1 MDRLRTIECFLA
13 SAELGSFSRAARS
26 LGITPASVSRQ
37 IGLLEDR
44 LGTRLF
50 NRTTRHLSLTEG
62 GALFRERV
70 CGLVEGL
77 SEAEDIVRDLS
88 GAPAGLLRITAPAS
102 FGRLHIAPWLPSFL
116 DRYPQ
121 IKLDLFFTDR
131 LVDVLEERIDVAIR
145 ITDAQ
150 DSSTICRKLARQN
163 SVVCASPA
171 YLDRHGAPKRFGD
184 LQAHNC
190 LTYSAQITSRWR
202 LYRRGEEI
210 DHLDVSGNM
219 RARDGDTIYV
229 ATLYGLGLSLQ
240 PLWRV
245 GDDLK
250 VGKLIN
256 VFPEYAVS
264 SIGAATGIHAFYN
277 HREYLA
283 PKVKVLVDY
292 LIEIYGSPPYWENGF
307 PSVT

>member
-1 MDRLRTIECFLA
+1 MIECFLA

-26 LGITPASVSRQ
+26 LGITPPSVSRQ
-37 IGLLEDR
+37 IGMLEDR
-44 LGTRLF
+44 LGIRLF

-62 GALFRERV
+62 GALFDERV
-70 CGLVEGL
+70 RGLVAGL
-77 SEAEDIVRDLS
+77 SEAEDIVRELS
-88 GAPAGLLRITAPAS
+88 GAPVGVLRITAPAS

-131 LVDVLEERIDVAIR
+131 LVNILEEKIDVAIR

-150 DSSTICRKLARQN
+150 DSSTISRKLARQN
-163 SVVCASPA
+163 SVVCASPG
-171 YLDRHGAPKRFGD
+171 YLDRHGAPEQFGD

-190 LTYSAQITSRWR
+190 LTYGAQPASRWR
-202 LYRRGEEI
+202 LYCRGEEI

-229 ATLYGLGLSLQ
+229 ATLHGLGLSVQ

-250 VGKLIN
+250 AGKLIN

-277 HREYLA
+277 HRHHLA
-283 PKVKVLVDY
+283 PKVRVLVDY
-292 LIEIYGSPPYWENGF
+292 LIETYGAPPYWEKDLASISG
-307 PSVT
+307 